1 MGREILR
8 RLLANDSH
16 VSRLAQLELRR
27 FLTTIQWIRIL
38 TVSLLAGA
46 LKANV
51 GLTCRSAGAVGRK
64 RAQLLG
70 AGV

>member
-27 FLTTIQWIRIL
+27 LLTTIQWIRI
-38 TVSLLAGA
+38 
-46 LKANV
+46 
-51 GLTCRSAGAVGRK
+51 
-64 RAQLLG
+64 
-70 AGV
+70 